1 MSKEN
6 IINLISFNIVK
17 PRLSP
22 ALSLALS
29 LAPVLLHSLT
39 PNLNL
44 TQPKRVHFSSLELDT
59 IVIRLVS
66 PCFHPALHAFTCI
79 YVHVF
84 THNYMGLHV
93 LTCVYMHLHVSFT
106 PTL

>member
-1 MSKEN
+1 MDNDREYTGQSTMSKEN

-17 PRLSP
+17 PR
-22 ALSLALS
+22 LS

-66 PCFHPALHAFTCI
+66 PLSSPENELNAPI
-79 YVHVF
+79 
-84 THNYMGLHV
+84 
-93 LTCVYMHLHVSFT
+93 
-106 PTL
+106 